1 MSCIYFI
8 RDNRYAKELIRV
20 LLDHLGLRL
29 SVRHTQQAVN
39 ICDAKLGRYLKFG
52 VSECGCAVVVAD
64 TEGLDPHQV
73 IDAVA
78 EHLRDVGLRP
88 QLSFDR
94 DRLVGLISLES
105 GGGIAVVLAHTCLEA
120 WLGELLGITP
130 SSTCND
136 LINAIKQKRGEYE
149 RSRLPSL
156 VKAELRNRADPPK
169 FVENFQHAVTS
180 CGGDRAMA

>member
-1 MSCIYFI
+1 M
-8 RDNRYAKELIRV
+8 
-20 LLDHLGLRL
+20 
-29 SVRHTQQAVN
+29 
-39 ICDAKLGRYLKFG
+39 
-52 VSECGCAVVVAD
+52 VVAD
-64 TEGLDPHQV
+64 TEGRDPYQV
-73 IDAVA
+73 INAVV

-105 GGGIAVVLAHTCLEA
+105 GGRIAVVLAHPCLEA

-136 LINAIKQKRGEYE
+136 LIDAIKQKRGEYE
-149 RSRLPSL
+149 KSHLPSL
-156 VKAELRNRADPPK
+156 VKEELRNRADPPK

-180 CGGDRAMA
+180 CGGDRATA